1 VAKEVYTIDFK
12 ERVKEN
18 EEKVDKIVEEIENK
32 DVRFLRLQFVDI
44 HGFVKN
50 FAIPAERVEEALTEG
65 VLFDGSSIEGFVGIE
80 ESDMYALPDPDTFA
94 ILPWRPK
101 EGKVARMICDIY
113 WPEGKPFEGCPRL
126 NLKRV
131 MNELAEKGYRMFC
144 GPECEFY
151 LVKEDPETGD
161 IVPHDEGGYFDF
173 FPLDRAEDVRREII
187 FAMEEFGL
195 EVEMSHHEVG
205 PGQHEI
211 DFKFDD
217 ALRTADNVISFKQI
231 VKAIAHRHGLT
242 ATFMPKPFY
251 GENGNGMHT
260 HQSLWDPDGEE
271 NLFYDPDAEDQY
283 YLSDEALYYIGGIME
298 HAHALCAVCNPL
310 VNSYKRLVPG
320 YEAPVYIAWSPK
332 NRSAFIRVP
341 AARGKATRIE
351 YRSPDP
357 ACNPYLAFAA
367 MMVAGVD
374 GIENKIDPGDPVNEN
389 LYEMSEKERK
399 ELGVDELPENL
410 KEALEAF
417 EEDEVVQSAFTDHI
431 VEQWLE
437 LKYEEWAQ
445 YRERVTKWEV
455 RKFIVY

>member
-1 VAKEVYTIDFK
+1 MADEVYTVDFK
-12 ERVKEN
+12 KRQEEN
-18 EEKVDKIVEEIENK
+18 EEKVEKVMEQVESK
-32 DVRFLRLQFVDI
+32 DVKFVRLQFVDI

-50 FAIPAERVEEALTEG
+50 FAIPAERLEDALVEG

-80 ESDMYALPDPDTFA
+80 ESDMIAMPDPDTFA
-94 ILPWRPK
+94 VLPWRPK
-101 EGKVARMICDIY
+101 EGKVARIICDVY

-131 MNELAEKGYRMFC
+131 MNELAEKGYMMYC

-151 LVKEDPETGD
+151 LLKQDPETGEAEA
-161 IVPHDEGGYFDF
+161 HDEGSYFDF
-173 FPLDRAEDVRREII
+173 YPLDRAEDIRREII

-211 DFKFDD
+211 DFKFAD
-217 ALRTADNVISFKQI
+217 AVTTADNVISFKQI
-231 VKAIAHRHGLT
+231 VKAIARRHGLI
-242 ATFMPKPFY
+242 ATFMPKPIY

-260 HQSLWDPDGEE
+260 HQSLWDPEGKE
-271 NLFYDPDAEDQY
+271 NLFYDPDDEDQY
-283 YLSDEALYYIGGIME
+283 YLSDTALYYIGGIME

-367 MMVAGVD
+367 MAVAGVD

-389 LYEMSEKERK
+389 LYEMSEEERK
-399 ELGVDELPENL
+399 ELGIEHLPENL
-410 KEALEAF
+410 RDALEAF

-437 LKYEEWAQ
+437 LKWEEWGE
-445 YRERVTKWEV
+445 YRERVTKWEIK
-455 RKFIVY
+455 KFIVY